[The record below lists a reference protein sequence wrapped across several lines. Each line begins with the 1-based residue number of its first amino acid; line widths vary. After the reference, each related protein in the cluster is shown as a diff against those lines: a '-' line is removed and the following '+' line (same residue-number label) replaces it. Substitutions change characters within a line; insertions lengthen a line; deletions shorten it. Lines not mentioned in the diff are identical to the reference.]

1 MSQKLLNKFHFY
13 ATTLLT
19 YSESEKVLIK
29 VQITVNHVSND
40 AIEKV
45 TEHSDNTPCLMI
57 FKLKVIF
64 SMFPSRWC
72 FCAWWR
78 IYSNFRD
85 SGRLTL
91 DTYILLHWD
100 SSFWLLPYS
109 KNNSILLKAVFL
121 LHQLWEL
128 CRRKLPCRLPSRLAC
143 S

>member
-45 TEHSDNTPCLMI
+45 TEHSDNTHFLML

-64 SMFPSRWC
+64 SMFPSR
-72 FCAWWR
+72 
-78 IYSNFRD
+78 I
-85 SGRLTL
+85 
-91 DTYILLHWD
+91 
-100 SSFWLLPYS
+100 
-109 KNNSILLKAVFL
+109 
-121 LHQLWEL
+121 Q
-128 CRRKLPCRLPSRLAC
+128 
-143 S
+143 

>member
-13 ATTLLT
+13 ATTLLA

-64 SMFPSRWC
+64 SMLVGFNDASV
-72 FCAWWR
+72 
-78 IYSNFRD
+78 
-85 SGRLTL
+85 L
-91 DTYILLHWD
+91 DDTFTAISMIW
-100 SSFWLLPYS
+100 
-109 KNNSILLKAVFL
+109 AG
-121 LHQLWEL
+121 
-128 CRRKLPCRLPSRLAC
+128 
-143 S
+143 